1 MQGVEVMTMVCFNE
15 PSAFCGISYSIAL
28 IGLQQEGSKE
38 AWTYRLTINS
48 RDETDLARSLEEVGL
63 FEDMSMAECEAHTRA
78 RSIIEA
84 CAAAVES

>member
-1 MQGVEVMTMVCFNE
+1 MQGVAVMTMVCINE
-15 PSAFCGISYSIAL
+15 PSAFCGINYSIAL

-48 RDETDLARSLEEVGL
+48 RDENDPARSLEGIGL
-63 FEDMSMAECEAHTRA
+63 FEDMSVAECEAHARA

-84 CAAAVES
+84 CVAAVES